1 MEEQKRYFYQPDI
14 TTAIIDWSW
23 TFIILIVGIVIAFEI
38 THFQWITALFIAAFV
53 VLAFLEIFRRTVVV
67 SPSKLVFNRLLV
79 KKYLTIPIK
88 DVRQPI
94 FTKHTM
100 IITVHGEVMT
110 FSLTKRSLD
119 LIRHFFQENGVVKK
133 SEED

>member
-38 THFQWITALFIAAFV
+38 THFQWITALFIAVFV
-53 VLAFLEIFRRTVVV
+53 VLACLEIFRRTVVV

-79 KKYLTIPIK
+79 KEYLTIPIK

-100 IITVHGEVMT
+100 TITVHGEVMT

-119 LIRHFFQENGVVKK
+119 SIQHFFQENGVVKK